1 MLTGLQI
8 LFKPVKQD
16 SQGRVI
22 LPKTK
27 RQINKSS
34 VMDFPD
40 ELLVMVASNLADS
53 SSKYCLA
60 LSCKRLLAVVTEMDA
75 TTKPKLALQANNKS
89 GPWKEQLMVALAR
102 GWIPK
107 HKLKL
112 CFACWRFMPYGRAS
126 KKKYL
131 AMEKERTC
139 HLRMKEWIN
148 NWEVKIWLREL
159 RVAGDWKSFI
169 ADFRLRC
176 PMCVLENH
184 DLHLRNKKFKDKARK
199 GDQLR
204 AVGNGDVQPAVRS
217 SKGPKPTKPRLGG
230 EPATVTRSN
239 NRRWACE
246 PVNRTNPGRPTTNRR
261 QPATQQVSG
270 NRSLRFWNSV
280 LGSQGR
286 GPNQR

>member
-1 MLTGLQI
+1 MLNDLQI
-8 LFKPVKQD
+8 LFKPVRQD

-27 RQINKSS
+27 RQINKGSL
-34 VMDFPD
+34 MDFPD
-40 ELLVMVASNLADS
+40 ELHVIVARNLADS

-107 HKLKL
+107 HKMKL
-112 CFACWRFMPYGRAS
+112 CFACWRFMPYGIAS

-131 AMEKERTC
+131 ALEKQRTC
-139 HLRMKEWIN
+139 HLRKKDWIN

-169 ADFRLRC
+169 ADLRLRC

-184 DLHLRNKKFKDKARK
+184 DLHLRNKKFKVKARK
-199 GDQLR
+199 GDPLRALESNSFQLALGSSSGKSAVDDLCGQTTQLR
-204 AVGNGDVQPAVRS
+204 LTDRPDTPA
-217 SKGPKPTKPRLGG
+217 
-230 EPATVTRSN
+230 
-239 NRRWACE
+239 W
-246 PVNRTNPGRPTTNRR
+246 
-261 QPATQQVSG
+261 
-270 NRSLRFWNSV
+270 
-280 LGSQGR
+280 
-286 GPNQR
+286 